1 MGDRDPTEPLFS
13 SRAEDPALVEAIE
26 DFVEGLAE
34 SIDHLQDAEGEGD
47 LGRLARLAR
56 TLARESDEAGYELL
70 GELAR
75 SVCMTALA
83 EKTDEARAQLVVLT
97 ATARRARMGHP
108 GAF

>member
-1 MGDRDPTEPLFS
+1 MGDRDPAGPLFS
-13 SRAEDPALVEAIE
+13 SRAEDPALVDAIE
-26 DFVEGLAE
+26 NFVVGLAE
-34 SIDHLQDAEGEGD
+34 CIDHLQDAEGEGD
-47 LGRLARLAR
+47 FERVARLAR
-56 TLARESDEAGYELL
+56 ALACESDEVGYEPL

-75 SVCMTALA
+75 AVCMAALA